1 LCKQGLTFKLRLFAS
16 LYFGSGLTE
25 FCWAFS
31 CYLVLLF
38 LYWALVPG
46 WTINNAL
53 PAQSPI
59 VRRQSYPAVDNV
71 KKSQLISGRDMLP
84 QAL

>member
-1 LCKQGLTFKLRLFAS
+1 MQQTWGFVQAGLDVQTSAVCIAVLW
-16 LYFGSGLTE
+16 FGRTE

-38 LYWALVPG
+38 LYWAAVPG

-53 PAQSPI
+53 PAQSP
-59 VRRQSYPAVDNV
+59 VR
-71 KKSQLISGRDMLP
+71 
-84 QAL
+84 